1 MLKGYW
7 YHFLIDLL
15 IIEKEQK
22 IYAITPKDEYQYIE
36 ENTPLIQEAAKQL
49 QEYFNKQRTSFTLP
63 LAMEGSE
70 FQLKVWNQL
79 LKIPYGKTATY
90 QNIAM
95 AIGNKKA
102 SRAVGMANN
111 KNRIMIV
118 IPCHRVIGSNG
129 SLTGYYG
136 GLEMKQM
143 LLDLEKQ

>member
-95 AIGNKKA
+95 K
-102 SRAVGMANN
+102 SDRSHV
-111 KNRIMIV
+111 V
-118 IPCHRVIGSNG
+118 
-129 SLTGYYG
+129 L
-136 GLEMKQM
+136 
-143 LLDLEKQ
+143 

>member
-102 SRAVGMANN
+102 SREKNN
-111 KNRIMIV
+111 NVLRF
-118 IPCHRVIGSNG
+118 
-129 SLTGYYG
+129 SLSTA
-136 GLEMKQM
+136 LTSHPSSAC
-143 LLDLEKQ
+143 

>member
-1 MLKGYW
+1 MLIGYW

-15 IIEKEQK
+15 IIEKDKK
-22 IYAITPKDEYQYIE
+22 IYAITPKDDYQYIE
-36 ENTPLIQEAAKQL
+36 KNTPLIKEAAKQL
-49 QEYFNKQRTSFTLP
+49 QEYFDKQRTSFTLP

-79 LKIPYGKTATY
+79 LKIPYGKTVTY
-90 QNIAM
+90 QDVAK
-95 AIGNKKA
+95 AIGNKNA

-136 GLEMKQM
+136 GLAMKRI